1 MILYLFQRFLLK
13 KKKELERICL
23 KMRVDLAI
31 SIRGPMGGTCLGR
44 GPLPSE
50 EAGAAVLLGTKTHI
64 FIDSFIETSEPG
76 KFQAPRLSHSLA
88 APPSLGCGFHGNS
101 LSQLLMLRR
110 VKAPGGGVGCRDGS
124 WHPTGPGRAGGEE
137 ALNAA
142 NVSPTVPA
150 HPKRVPRWQNV
161 RLVKCTIL
169 AMFRHVAP
177 WG

>member
-1 MILYLFQRFLLK
+1 MGQELFPTGVSVAQNLFSEVKVQRRRAVVILYLFQRLLLK

-50 EAGAAVLLGTKTHI
+50 EAGVAVLLGTKTHI

-101 LSQLLMLRR
+101 LSQLLS
-110 VKAPGGGVGCRDGS
+110 KG
-124 WHPTGPGRAGGEE
+124 
-137 ALNAA
+137 
-142 NVSPTVPA
+142 
-150 HPKRVPRWQNV
+150 
-161 RLVKCTIL
+161 
-169 AMFRHVAP
+169 
-177 WG
+177 